1 MTSDRNKFL
10 RADALVYRC
19 HGWTADL
26 ERSGLSLIHLTVGR
40 PHVSWEAVCDQITA
54 AWSMLSK
61 HRDHMFPV
69 GDPEDLDRI
78 GTPGRVGVIFGLQN
92 ASQLGEQV
100 DRVDALWRLG
110 IRVLQPTYN
119 DANLLGDGCAES
131 RNAPLSR
138 LGRRV
143 VEACNKQ
150 GIVFDLSHV
159 GPNSSLDAAACSSQP
174 VVATHSNRHSLVQN
188 PRNKLDSV
196 LRAIAGTGGV
206 VGVSPWGPMCW
217 RGDPKARPTIDD
229 FVAQLLGML
238 DLIGD
243 EAVAIGTDL
252 PALATSASPGGRRDG
267 STVQASLD
275 DSLARFPEIF
285 GPFTS
290 AFGNNVETRY
300 CVGFDSLET
309 WRILPNVLSEKGLS
323 DLTIRKVLAEN
334 WLRVCRQVWGSGT
347 RIATSGSPAPH

>member
-1 MTSDRNKFL
+1 
-10 RADALVYRC
+10 
-19 HGWTADL
+19 
-26 ERSGLSLIHLTVGR
+26 
-40 PHVSWEAVCDQITA
+40 
-54 AWSMLSK
+54 
-61 HRDHMFPV
+61 MFPV
-69 GDPEDLDRI
+69 GSPEELDRI
-78 GTPGRVGVIFGLQN
+78 GNGGRVGVIFGLQN

-119 DANLLGDGCAES
+119 DANLLGDGCGEP

-143 VEACNKQ
+143 VEACNKR
-150 GIVFDLSHV
+150 GVLIDLSHV
-159 GPNSSLDAAACSSQP
+159 GPNSSLDAAECSTQP
-174 VVATHSNRHSLVQN
+174 VVATHSNRYALVQN
-188 PRNKLDSV
+188 PRNKPDSV

-206 VGVSPWGPMCW
+206 VGVSSWGPMCW
-217 RGDPKARPTIDD
+217 RGDPNARPTLDD
-229 FVAQLLGML
+229 FVAQLVSML
-238 DLIGD
+238 DLLGND
-243 EAVAIGTDL
+243 AVAIGTDL
-252 PALATSASPGGRRDG
+252 PALATSASAGGRRDG

-290 AFGNNVETRY
+290 AFGNTVETRY

-323 DLTIRKVLAEN
+323 DQTIRKVLAEN
-334 WLRVCRQVWGSGT
+334 WLRVCRQVWGAST
-347 RIATSGSPAPH
+347 HIATSGSSAAQ